1 MPKNRYK
8 QLEKVFSIPLGSRCR
23 EFESPHSDHAIGK
36 FRKELADFSFYLW

>member
-36 FRKELADFSFYLW
+36 FLTELADFSFYLW